1 MFFAGY
7 LAMTAWELSVCRVL
21 PRKIAWM
28 ACHFSP
34 YGQGLSDLPSRLPP
48 GSMLILNDRTP
59 VRGHDPETVARQL
72 RQAAEAANAE
82 RVLLDFQIPGNPQTD
97 KIIKAVLSVLPCP
110 AAVSECCG
118 KSLNCPVFLS
128 PPPPHIPLARYLE
141 PWHGREVWLDISPG
155 GEIITVTKAG
165 SQITA
170 GNLPEPQFCDSSL
183 HCHYKTVLTQEAAE
197 FHIFRT
203 REDIAALQQEAQA
216 LGVACTVGLYQEWE
230 NIGFSEHKKS
240 GG

>member
-1 MFFAGY
+1 M
-7 LAMTAWELSVCRVL
+7 
-21 PRKIAWM
+21 
-28 ACHFSP
+28 
-34 YGQGLSDLPSRLPP
+34 
-48 GSMLILNDRTP
+48 
-59 VRGHDPETVARQL
+59 
-72 RQAAEAANAE
+72 
-82 RVLLDFQIPGNPQTD
+82 
-97 KIIKAVLSVLPCP
+97 
-110 AAVSECCG
+110 
-118 KSLNCPVFLS
+118 
-128 PPPPHIPLARYLE
+128 
-141 PWHGREVWLDISPG
+141 DISPG

-170 GNLPEPQFCDSSL
+170 GDLPEPQFCDGSL